1 MRLSLGKMRMSSS
14 EFWGMSLSEFLLA
27 VDGFVEFNSGGE
39 PTPMNRDE
47 LNDLM
52 ERFPD

>member
-1 MRLSLGKMRMSSS
+1 MTADD
-14 EFWGMSLSEFLLA
+14 FWGMSLSEFLLA
-27 VDGFVEFNSGGE
+27 VEGFSEFNSGGE
-39 PTPMNRDE
+39 KPPLSRNE